1 MVPPWAAG
9 AKGDEAGGLFPAQG
23 VAGSRGAAVDRRGGE
38 KRSRFWLGRLGMG
51 FEGWVGVQ

>member
-1 MVPPWAAG
+1 MRG
-9 AKGDEAGGLFPAQG
+9 GGLFPAQG